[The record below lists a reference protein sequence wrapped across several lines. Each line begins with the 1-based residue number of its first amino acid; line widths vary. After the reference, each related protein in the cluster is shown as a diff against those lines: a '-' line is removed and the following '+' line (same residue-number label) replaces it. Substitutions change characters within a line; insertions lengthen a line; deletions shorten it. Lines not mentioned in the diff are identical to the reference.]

1 MNLSRL
7 FTQGPQAEESGR
19 ISQTQSQPVRTTD
32 MAAQIRSLAPGQTIR
47 GEVIARNGG
56 EVQIRVSD
64 DMVLN
69 ARVDQ
74 NIHLEQGKNVTFEI
88 RNNGRTLSLSP
99 LFTNVSADVTVL
111 KALDMAGLPVNE
123 TSVEMT
129 KLLMEAGLPVGRS
142 SLQQVYREINSFPQS
157 EISDVVN
164 LHRLQMPVDQANMAQ
179 MASYRN
185 LTHQLIGGLT
195 DILEAL
201 PGAAQDMLAAGNV
214 QETAELYRV
223 LFALAGEGG
232 TWEETGMELPAGA
245 PGDGMSAEISGDT
258 AEMAVLRDGGEKV
271 IAEALTGTEAG
282 EIESQGSVVQ
292 KNAAQ
297 GMENQ
302 GNGGGAAALPEQIR
316 EPLARAFLQTL
327 GELGLSPQESAG
339 FAEQISRFGQG
350 QLSGEDF
357 FGMAGK
363 LLETASRMDG
373 GTELLHKLF
382 SGREF
387 REALTEQMKNQWTL
401 RPEEVS
407 RQGKVEE
414 LYHRLDRQLK
424 SLSRTLEAA
433 GQTEGTAYRAVTNV
447 SQNVDFMNQI
457 NQMYAYVQL
466 PLHLQQGN
474 AHGDLYV
481 YTNKRSL
488 AAEDGSV
495 SALLHLDMESL
506 GPVDVYVTLREAKV
520 NTKFYV
526 ADDEILD
533 FIGKHMDLLTQRLQK
548 RGYDCSCSMTLREKK
563 EEEGGLAPLLQQESG
578 VLLSQYAFD
587 VRT

>member
-142 SLQQVYREINSFPQS
+142 SLQQVYREINSFPKS
-157 EISDVVN
+157 EVSDVVN

-195 DILEAL
+195 DILETL
-201 PGAAQDMLAAGNV
+201 PGAAKDMLAAGNV

-232 TWEETGMELPAGA
+232 TWEETGMELPTGA
-245 PGDGMSAEISGDT
+245 PEDGMSAEISGDT
-258 AEMAVLRDGGEKV
+258 AETAVLRDGGEKV

-302 GNGGGAAALPEQIR
+302 GNGGGAASLPEQIR

-387 REALTEQMKNQWTL
+387 RAALTEQMKNQWTL